1 MAKEE
6 GKESQKETSAG
17 PPARS
22 FMSGA
27 PNEDIVQNHIKIA
40 LLNVI

>member
-6 GKESQKETSAG
+6 GKENQKETSAG

-22 FMSGA
+22 FMFMLSFTF
-27 PNEDIVQNHIKIA
+27 
-40 LLNVI
+40 VI

>member
-1 MAKEE
+1 MAKES

-22 FMSGA
+22 FMFM
-27 PNEDIVQNHIKIA
+27 HA
-40 LLNVI
+40 LFHFCGLNLLD